1 MLRVLIK
8 DITVAKGPEPK
19 QLRLQI
25 RWQGGATETVELRLP
40 QSRAEAV
47 RYPPAFA
54 GRIRDLAK
62 EHDDGEIA
70 ASLDSEGLKSTT
82 GKPFTA
88 SMISWIRYKHRI
100 PGPSRPSGTL
110 SVAEVQQRYGVTHWM
125 VYEWIGKGLIPA
137 HRKKPG
143 MPYAITIT
151 AETDCALRER
161 IANSPRLAAPSLTQ
175 TEQGAI

>member
-19 QLRLQI
+19 QLKLQI
-25 RWQGGATETVELRLP
+25 RWQGGATETIELCLP
-40 QSRAEAV
+40 KNRAEAV
-47 RYPPAFA
+47 RYPSPFA
-54 GRIRDLAK
+54 ARIRDLAK
-62 EHDDGEIA
+62 DHDDDEIA
-70 ASLDSEGLKSTT
+70 GSLNREGLKSTT

-110 SVAEVQQRYGVTHWM
+110 SVAEVRQRYGVTHWV
-125 VYEWIGKGLIPA
+125 VYEWIGKGLLPA
-137 HRKKPG
+137 HRGKPG

-151 AETDCALRER
+151 GETDRALRER
-161 IANSPRLAAPSLTQ
+161 IANSPRIASSSLTQ